1 MRRFGVRQKEA
12 IKNRAESVKV
22 REVIWSQVLI
32 RFPPTQMEGPAPASV
47 TFWLQRWHAGS
58 EAALEQLTRLVYADL
73 RRLAGRYLRDEQPG
87 HTLQAT
93 ALVHELYLRLS
104 SIQDIDWKGRG
115 QFIAV
120 AAQMMRRILIDHAR
134 KRRAAKRTEP
144 PAPSGADRQVVDPD
158 VLDVDRALTRLAV
171 DYPRHAQIVEL
182 RFFGGLRAPEIAE
195 SLGLSLRT
203 VERDWQFAKAWLQ
216 HEVAGL

>member
-1 MRRFGVRQKEA
+1 MDA
-12 IKNRAESVKV
+12 
-22 REVIWSQVLI
+22 
-32 RFPPTQMEGPAPASV
+32 APASV
-47 TFWLQRWHAGS
+47 TFWLRRWHSGS
-58 EAALEQLTRLVYADL
+58 ADALDELTPLVYADL
-73 RRLAGRYLRDEQPG
+73 RRLAGRYLRDEDPS

-93 ALVHELYLRLS
+93 ALVHELYVRIG
-104 SIQDIDWKGRG
+104 SIQEIDWKGRG

-134 KRRAAKRTEP
+134 KRRAAKRDASIGVP
-144 PAPSGADRQVVDPD
+144 IRDAAVDPD
-158 VLDVDRALTRLAV
+158 VLDVDRALEKLAA

-216 HEVAGL
+216 HEVAGI